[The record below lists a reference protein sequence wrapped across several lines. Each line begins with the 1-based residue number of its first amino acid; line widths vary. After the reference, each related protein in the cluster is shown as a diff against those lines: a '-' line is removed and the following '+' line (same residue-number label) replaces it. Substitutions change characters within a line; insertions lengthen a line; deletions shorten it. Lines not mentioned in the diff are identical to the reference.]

1 MRYLHLSAIDLKRN
15 TSIDSDFRYQGKCG
29 RRCSHGEGDSRMI
42 QLFKEDGDMPMNNKL
57 RGRYAGK
64 GIRFAYGDLT
74 CLSGNVRRISTK

>member
-1 MRYLHLSAIDLKRN
+1 M
-15 TSIDSDFRYQGKCG
+15 
-29 RRCSHGEGDSRMI
+29 M

-64 GIRFAYGDLT
+64 GIRFAYGGLT